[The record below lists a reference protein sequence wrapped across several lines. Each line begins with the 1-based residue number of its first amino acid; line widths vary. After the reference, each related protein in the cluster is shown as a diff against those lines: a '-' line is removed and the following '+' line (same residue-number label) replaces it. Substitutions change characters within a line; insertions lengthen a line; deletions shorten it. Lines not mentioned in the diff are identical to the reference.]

1 MTLRG
6 RGRVG
11 RVKYLGVWQRVGPRG
26 GPGGRGGPCVWRRR
40 QTGRAQSSE
49 PRQLRWQQVGCSGSY
64 GGPGRGRGRGTGSGP
79 RAGEGAG
86 VRGQGRG
93 GAGSGGSGVSGMG
106 RCAGPGFPCIPPGAR
121 IPQSGHGGGGGGG
134 GGDGVCVAA
143 TVCGRW
149 LPGPRPPRRRAGA
162 PVPVRLY
169 SGEGS
174 VSSGSGTPPLSRSQS
189 LSQLRLELLP
199 PHPTQQVSRWGP
211 TRPPLLPGMQ
221 TGSPGFL

>member
-106 RCAGPGFPCIPPGAR
+106 RCAGPGLPCIPPGAR

-149 LPGPRPPRRRAGA
+149 LPGPRPPRRRAVA
-162 PVPVRLY
+162 PVPGPALLWGRL
-169 SGEGS
+169 GFIWLWDPTTEPFP
-174 VSSGSGTPPLSRSQS
+174 VSLPASPGAAPS
-189 LSQLRLELLP
+189 P
-199 PHPTQQVSRWGP
+199 PHPAGE
-211 TRPPLLPGMQ
+211 
-221 TGSPGFL
+221 